1 MKEKTVL
8 GGDHQ
13 FLDRQFFLLELA
25 IDKRKVPS
33 SDLQE
38 SWAAGG
44 FLIASVDEEKCSA
57 TPKWTHF
64 RREMFPNLNL
74 AVTPPIYLE
83 FILRWEQ

>member
-1 MKEKTVL
+1 MDLPFQEVISPIFLFICLFMFQCSSGGKKKKRMKEKTVL

-38 SWAAGG
+38 S
-44 FLIASVDEEKCSA
+44 
-57 TPKWTHF
+57 
-64 RREMFPNLNL
+64 
-74 AVTPPIYLE
+74 
-83 FILRWEQ
+83 

>member
-1 MKEKTVL
+1 MQLYGSSIPGSNFSYFPIYLLIYVPMFLWGKKKKKRMKEKTVL

-38 SWAAGG
+38 S
-44 FLIASVDEEKCSA
+44 
-57 TPKWTHF
+57 
-64 RREMFPNLNL
+64 
-74 AVTPPIYLE
+74 
-83 FILRWEQ
+83 

>member
-38 SWAAGG
+38 S
-44 FLIASVDEEKCSA
+44 
-57 TPKWTHF
+57 
-64 RREMFPNLNL
+64 
-74 AVTPPIYLE
+74 
-83 FILRWEQ
+83 